1 MKQRSNDA
9 IVFSYNRKAMDFLRN
24 EDFSNAFSYLSRAE
38 ELLNT
43 GTVLNA
49 DKLFGITLNNF
60 GCFYKRSGN
69 PSLALNFLRKALEI
83 ESKPPIDINNLAGT
97 HLNICAILSQIGDHY
112 KALSHAL
119 KALNMLKSNYSEDS
133 SLLTTL
139 LVAYHNAGVEYEL
152 LSQNNEANS
161 IYKKG

>member
-1 MKQRSNDA
+1 MIGNDLDEF
-9 IVFSYNRKAMDFLRN
+9 ILHLNRDAMN
-24 EDFSNAFSYLSRAE
+24 YLKDENYSLA
-38 ELLNT
+38 LKTLKD
-43 GTVLNA
+43 A
-49 DKLFGITLNNF
+49 DKLLKSIDSNGNTKVQAITLNNF

-69 PSLALNFLRKALEI
+69 PSLALNFLRKALEV